1 MEEIDRNELLAIQD
15 SYSDDTRLFVRFLDE
30 RGLSFGYAGLREYI
44 VHLRGRGYA
53 ASTINKP
60 LSAAKSRLRLVY
72 GRDPEAM
79 SMLDRFEME
88 RALKE
93 IKGVKLKT
101 KGVDADKVL
110 SLEEVR
116 RLLDPEKAPERI
128 RLFIEFLASTG
139 ARVSEMAGIRLAHL
153 ERAPGHVRIR
163 IVGKGSKERFL
174 KVQQDLVDRAQT
186 CFGGKAYLFETKS
199 GLPYRRQY
207 ISDSIARLGRAL
219 LRRKI
224 SAHTLR
230 HTFATLQVQKTRK
243 IKALSLYLGHST
255 TSITQ
260 DMYVHEELDLDDLS
274 MDLSEK

>member
-15 SYSDDTRLFVRFLDE
+15 SYTEDTKHFVRFLTSRSLAFD
-30 RGLSFGYAGLREYI
+30 YAGLREYI
-44 VHLRGRGYA
+44 VYLRNRGYA
-53 ASTINKP
+53 ASTVNKR
-60 LSAAKSRLRLVY
+60 LSAAKSRLRMVF
-72 GRDPEAM
+72 GRNPEAM

-93 IKGVKLKT
+93 IKGVKLNT
-101 KGVDADKVL
+101 KGVDVDKVL
-110 SLEEVR
+110 SLEDVR
-116 RLLDPEKAPERI
+116 RLLDPDQVPERW
-128 RLFIEFLASTG
+128 RLIIEFLVCTG
-139 ARVSEMAGIRLAHL
+139 TRVSEMTGIRLAHI
-153 ERAPGHVRIR
+153 ERALGHCRIR

-174 KVQQDLVDRAQT
+174 KVKQDLVARVKGY
-186 CFGGKAYLFETKS
+186 FKGSVYLFETQ
-199 GLPYRRQY
+199 GHLPYHRTTV
-207 ISDSIARLGRAL
+207 SNGIAHFGRIL
-219 LRRKI
+219 LNRKI

-274 MDLSEK
+274 MDI

>member
-15 SYSDDTRLFVRFLDE
+15 SYTEDTKHFVRFLE
-30 RGLSFGYAGLREYI
+30 GRGLAFDYAGLREYI
-44 VHLRGRGYA
+44 VFLRNRGYA
-53 ASTINKP
+53 ASTVNKR
-60 LSAAKSRLRLVY
+60 LSAAKSRLRLVF

-93 IKGVKLKT
+93 IKGVKLNT

-110 SLEEVR
+110 SLAEVR
-116 RLLDPEKAPERI
+116 KLLDPDKVPERW
-128 RLFIEFLASTG
+128 RLIIEFLACTG
-139 ARVSEMAGIRLAHL
+139 TRVSEMAGIRLAHI
-153 ERAPGHVRIR
+153 ERALGHARIR

-174 KVQQDLVDRAQT
+174 KVKQDLIERVKGH
-186 CFGGKAYLFETKS
+186 FEGGTYLFETR
-199 GLPYRRQY
+199 GGQPYNRTT
-207 ISDSIARLGRAL
+207 ISNGIAKLGRSL

-274 MDLSEK
+274 MDL